1 MDVAT
6 ILRSKG
12 SEVTTAPP
20 ETSVADI
27 AQILKGQ
34 GIGAIVIS
42 SGGAQVHG
50 IVSERDILRALA
62 DHGAEILD
70 REVSEFMT
78 AGVFTCSPEDRVND
92 LMAIMTERRIR
103 HLPVTVDGELT
114 GIVTIGDLVKHRLD
128 EIEREADAL
137 RSYISSI

>member
-42 SGGAQVHG
+42 SDGAQVHG

-137 RSYISSI
+137 RSYISST

>member
-42 SGGAQVHG
+42 SDGAQVHG

-62 DHGAEILD
+62 DHGAEIID

-137 RSYISSI
+137 RSYISST

>member
-42 SGGAQVHG
+42 SDGAQVHG

-78 AGVFTCSPEDRVND
+78 AGVFTCSPEGPGERSHGHHDGAANP
-92 LMAIMTERRIR
+92 AICR
-103 HLPVTVDGELT
+103 
-114 GIVTIGDLVKHRLD
+114 
-128 EIEREADAL
+128 
-137 RSYISSI
+137 

>member
-42 SGGAQVHG
+42 SDGAQVHG

-78 AGVFTCSPEDRVND
+78 AGVFTCSPDDRVND

-137 RSYISSI
+137 RSYISST

>member
-42 SGGAQVHG
+42 SDGAQVHG

-128 EIEREADAL
+128 EIEREADAV
-137 RSYISSI
+137 RSYISST

>member
-1 MDVAT
+1 M
-6 ILRSKG
+6 
-12 SEVTTAPP
+12 
-20 ETSVADI
+20 
-27 AQILKGQ
+27 
-34 GIGAIVIS
+34 
-42 SGGAQVHG
+42 HG

-137 RSYISSI
+137 RSYISST

>member
-42 SGGAQVHG
+42 SDGAQVHG

-103 HLPVTVDGELT
+103 HLPVTVGGELT

-137 RSYISSI
+137 RSYISST

>member
-42 SGGAQVHG
+42 SDGAQVHG

-137 RSYISSI
+137 RSYILST

>member
-137 RSYISSI
+137 RSYILST